1 MDSDI
6 QQISIF
12 TVSKNL
18 INTSTTQVITY
29 ASEEIIQRQ

>member
-1 MDSDI
+1 MGNDI

-18 INTSTTQVITY
+18 NNTSTTQVITY
-29 ASEEIIQRQ
+29 APGEIIQRQ